1 MKNCAGI
8 TLALVLALPA
18 SALALLTATSGNAP
32 MPRQPGWAD
41 GVVEVVNLKSRVYAV
56 WCNGNESF
64 YYRGD
69 GRALNEA
76 VRKYASVK
84 GARRVVLLPRSG
96 QPQALRARTIE
107 HDWRLDVPSGIYR
120 AASGR
125 KDAVLTVYFTDT
137 RPRPVD
143 RKKAEKWVRDL
154 ESDAFEARTEAE
166 RELQKLGRGAKPLLR
181 EALAKRPGLEARRRI
196 EGLLDRLRGLDVSD
210 LDLPPG
216 VSVVTLDDLLA
227 EGLKGLSAPNSTVRG
242 LALQDLTSL
251 APYSD
256 RVVPALVARLE
267 KETDIYVRRVAAGC
281 LGSVGLRG
289 KPAVPAL
296 TKGLKDP
303 DAYIRD
309 ACQRALKSIGE
320 GKGEAGE
327 EERIKKDLAIV
338 KETNEF
344 KRAARGR
351 APVEGK

>member
-8 TLALVLALPA
+8 TLALVLALPG
-18 SALALLTATSGNAP
+18 SALALLTATFGNAP
-32 MPRQPGWAD
+32 MTRQPGWAD
-41 GVVEVVNLKSRVYAV
+41 GVLEVVNLESRVYAV
-56 WCNGNESF
+56 WVNGNESF

-84 GARRVVLLPRSG
+84 GVRQVVLLPRSG
-96 QPQALRARTIE
+96 QPQALRGKAIE

-120 AASGR
+120 AVSGR

-154 ESDAFEARTEAE
+154 DSDAFEARAEAE
-166 RELQKLGRGAKPLLR
+166 RELQKLGRGARPLLR

-196 EGLLDRLRGLDVSD
+196 ERLLGRLRGLDVSD
-210 LDLPPG
+210 LDVPRG

-227 EGLKGLSAPNSTVRG
+227 EGLKGASAPDSTVRG
-242 LALQDLTSL
+242 LALHDLISL

-256 RVVPALVARLE
+256 KVVPALVARLE
-267 KETDIYVRRVAAGC
+267 KDTDNHVRRVAAGC
-281 LGSVGLRG
+281 LSSVGARA
-289 KPAVPAL
+289 KVAVPAL
-296 TKGLKDP
+296 EKGLKDP

-309 ACQRALKSIGE
+309 ACQRALGRIRE
-320 GKGEAGE
+320 GKAEAGE
-327 EERIKKDLAIV
+327 EERIRKDLAIV

-344 KRAARGR
+344 KRAARAR
-351 APVEGK
+351 E